1 MKNTIDIDEIRAKMS
16 YKKWAELPA
25 EERMIDIETSKIGMI
40 AEFGE
45 RITTTMERIVEILN
59 DRM

>member
-45 RITTTMERIVEILN
+45 RITTTM
-59 DRM
+59 